1 MNLLY
6 IDSKIHLPVSSKLD
20 SHSDKPLHLF
30 QMHLAL
36 LVPDKSKFSLAW
48 KYSTQK
54 LSNILIF
61 IAYTSAGKL
70 FDSSSWEQVNG
81 LFEQINEIYKNEL
94 ALLRNSNFNKFSRLD

>member
-1 MNLLY
+1 
-6 IDSKIHLPVSSKLD
+6 
-20 SHSDKPLHLF
+20 
-30 QMHLAL
+30 
-36 LVPDKSKFSLAW
+36 
-48 KYSTQK
+48 